1 MRETARL
8 SGKFSWYPFL
18 GPVTVQ
24 IWRRRNNACS
34 LADRTP
40 AFEQDSQS
48 VYWQLSQANRDNIG
62 KKSLLI
68 RADME
73 KKVSRM

>member
-1 MRETARL
+1 M
-8 SGKFSWYPFL
+8 
-18 GPVTVQ
+18 VQ
-24 IWRRRNNACS
+24 IWRRRNNACC

-48 VYWQLSQANRDNIG
+48 VYWQLSLANRDNVV

-68 RADME
+68 GADME
-73 KKVSRM
+73 KKEGTQSVVQESLKNVKTGDSE

>member
-1 MRETARL
+1 M
-8 SGKFSWYPFL
+8 
-18 GPVTVQ
+18 VQ
-24 IWRRRNNACS
+24 IWRRRNNACC

-48 VYWQLSQANRDNIG
+48 VYWQLSLANRDNIV

-73 KKVSRM
+73 EEEGTQSVIQESLKNVKTANSE